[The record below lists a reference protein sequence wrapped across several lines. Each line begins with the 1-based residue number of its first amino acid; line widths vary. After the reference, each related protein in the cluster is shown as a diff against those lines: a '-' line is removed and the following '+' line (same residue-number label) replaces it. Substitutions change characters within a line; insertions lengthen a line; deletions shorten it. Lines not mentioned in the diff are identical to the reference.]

1 MSVCVR
7 EGGQILH
14 WVCACVKVG
23 KFFIGI
29 VTRQNAVAL
38 PGPSPLRSWYEIVPV
53 NEPERSRKK

>member
-38 PGPSPLRSWYEIVPV
+38 PGPSPLRSWYE
-53 NEPERSRKK
+53 KYQ